1 MCARGRHS
9 TPAAYLHVIMK
20 LAHRQQPAPAPTATH
35 DLSTTPAA
43 AAAAGS
49 IDEPATGLSRLTL
62 LLRPF
67 QNEPASSSS
76 ARISIFLNDFWATV
90 ERASLLILSIEIIT
104 SAGISPY
111 LFSEDQNCANDFVAV
126 FFKPTLCCRK

>member
-1 MCARGRHS
+1 VCARGRHS

-20 LAHRQQPAPAPTATH
+20 LAHRQQQLEPAPAPTATR
-35 DLSTTPAA
+35 DLSTTPAAA

-67 QNEPASSSS
+67 H
-76 ARISIFLNDFWATV
+76 
-90 ERASLLILSIEIIT
+90 
-104 SAGISPY
+104 
-111 LFSEDQNCANDFVAV
+111 
-126 FFKPTLCCRK
+126 K

>member
-20 LAHRQQPAPAPTATH
+20 LAHRQQQLEPAPAPTATR
-35 DLSTTPAA
+35 DLSTTPA

-62 LLRPF
+62 FLRPF
-67 QNEPASSSS
+67 PNEPASSSS
-76 ARISIFLNDFWATV
+76 SSAPISILLNDFWATV
-90 ERASLLILSIEIIT
+90 ERASLLILAIEII
-104 SAGISPY
+104 
-111 LFSEDQNCANDFVAV
+111 
-126 FFKPTLCCRK
+126 